1 MRPRAPAQWSEC
13 SSLAYV
19 LPHAI
24 HNEVNETDEP
34 SFAIIVRSENG
45 GRVLQA
51 RFDPDRRTV
60 WQGRGLAASV
70 EGTPTSRPTG
80 PPPLSR

>member
-1 MRPRAPAQWSEC
+1 MC

-51 RFDPDRRTV
+51 RFDPEARTV
-60 WQGRGLAASV
+60 WHGRGLAASP
-70 EGTPTSRPTG
+70 EGTPTARRAGPSAPSR
-80 PPPLSR
+80 